1 VLEGERTQLH
11 LAYTSATGSGPTGPS
26 VALQLGIVFTDTA
39 EGHTWKIELGA
50 TDDFGQRDRLGD
62 AGSVRLIRVG
72 D

>member
-1 VLEGERTQLH
+1 
-11 LAYTSATGSGPTGPS
+11 
-26 VALQLGIVFTDTA
+26 VFTDTA